1 MSNNLVLGRYYSVK
15 SFIHSMNQ
23 TSKIICLLLF
33 ILMNLINR
41 SFIFGL
47 VLIGVSILVLYLS
60 NIPIR
65 LYLSSLSKLKWFL
78 LLIFLIN
85 ILLGIGVINNLL
97 IIIKIILLINCL
109 SLLTLTTSSV
119 EIIYG
124 LEKVLNR
131 LNKFKIPVNKVSLKI
146 SLILGFIPLLLDEA
160 SKVLKTSASR
170 GLDYYNSDIKG
181 KIKIL
186 KVTLKRIFKL
196 SIEKMRNKEKMM
208 ELRLFSIENR
218 RSNYRFNKWKFS
230 DTICVIIHVILFIII
245 LVKEVF

>member
-1 MSNNLVLGRYYSVK
+1 MSNNLVLGKYYSFK

-23 TSKIICLLLF
+23 TSKIVCLLLF
-33 ILMNLINR
+33 IIMNLINR
-41 SFIFGL
+41 SFICGL
-47 VLIGVSILVLYLS
+47 LLTGLSILVLYLS

-65 LYLSSLSKLKWFL
+65 LYLNSLSKLKVFL

-85 ILLGIGVINNLL
+85 VLLGIGVVNNLL
-97 IIIKIILLINCL
+97 IIIKIILLINYL

-131 LNKFKIPVNKVSLKI
+131 LNKFKLPVNKVSLKI
-146 SLILGFIPLLLDEA
+146 TLFLSFIPLLLDES
-160 SKVLKTSASR
+160 SKILKTSASR

-181 KIKIL
+181 KITIL
-186 KVTLKRIFKL
+186 KVALKRIFKF
-196 SIEKMRNKEKMM
+196 SMEKIRYKEKMM

-230 DTICVIIHVILFIII
+230 DTICVTIHVALFIII